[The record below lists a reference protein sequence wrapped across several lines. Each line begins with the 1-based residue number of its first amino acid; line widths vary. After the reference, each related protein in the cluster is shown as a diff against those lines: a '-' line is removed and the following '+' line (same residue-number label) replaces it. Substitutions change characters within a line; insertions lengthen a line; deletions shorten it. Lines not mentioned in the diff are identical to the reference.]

1 MATRKEVALE
11 AGVSTAAVSYFIN
24 NNGYLSQ
31 EKRERIA
38 AAIKKLNYR
47 PNLLAKSLKTN
58 DSKQLVFICNE
69 IRNPFHSEV
78 AYGASKEAYNMG
90 YMTLFCNVVDDEDY
104 ILKVCSFMVSG
115 VFIATTKIRTKTVN
129 KIAQMNIPVV
139 ILGDRT
145 REGLDPSVTSIAID
159 YTMAM
164 GALLGHVLEQGKERI
179 AYVAASSIQ
188 DVAHQD
194 EKTKALL
201 KHCTQRGIALNPD
214 WFIENATHTQVAY
227 ELVNDQIFNQKEL
240 PNAFICTND
249 AAALGVL
256 RAITDHGLSVPEDV
270 IVTGF
275 DNTIYGQ
282 MSTPRLTTID
292 LTTLEISKA
301 TIHLLL
307 DKVQGKEVEE
317 VMITPT
323 FVPRESTQC
332 SK

>member
-11 AGVSTAAVSYFIN
+11 AGVSTAAVSYYIN

-47 PNLLAKSLKTN
+47 PNLLAKSLKTS

-78 AYGASKEAYNMG
+78 SYGASHEAYNMG

-115 VFIATTKIRTKTVN
+115 VFIATTKIRTKTIN

-139 ILGDRT
+139 ILGDRH
-145 REGLDPSVTSIAID
+145 RQGLDPSVTQITID
-159 YTMAM
+159 YDKAM
-164 GALLGHVLEQGKERI
+164 GDLLTHVLAQNKQKI
-179 AYVAASSIQ
+179 AYVASSSIHDQ
-188 DVAHQD
+188 AHQD

-201 KHCTQRGIALNPD
+201 AHCMEKNITLNPD
-214 WFIENATHTQVAY
+214 WFVEHATHTQAAY
-227 ELVNDQIFNQKEL
+227 ELVSKQIFIQKEL

-249 AAALGVL
+249 ATALGVL
-256 RAITDHGLSVPEDV
+256 RAITDHGLRVPEDV

-292 LTTLEISKA
+292 LGTLDISRA
-301 TIHLLL
+301 TVHLLL
-307 DKVQGKEVEE
+307 DKCQGKEVAPS
-317 VMITPT
+317 IINPA
-323 FVPRESTQC
+323 FIPRESTQ
-332 SK
+332 SI